1 MSAKI
6 STDDVRISEIWSL
19 VSPEVVIRELCPS
32 EREIAFVTKARAQ
45 ADDIIHR
52 RDDRLLVVVG
62 PCSIHDEK
70 AALEYATLL
79 KEEFAKYGD
88 ALQLVMRVY
97 FEKPRT
103 TVGWKGYI
111 NDPGLDESFDINRG
125 LHLARKLLLNLTA
138 MRIPTG
144 TEFLDAISPQ
154 YVADLVTWG
163 AIGARTVESQVH
175 RELASGL
182 SMPVGFKNGTGG
194 GIGIAIDAIRAAQ
207 GSHHFLSVTKQGV
220 AAIVK
225 TTGNDSCHIILRGG
239 KSGPNYSPEH
249 VAEVTGMLEK
259 AGLTPSIMI
268 DCSHGNSNKDHRN
281 QPKVAADV
289 ASQIRAGNKAITGV
303 MIESHLVEGRQDV
316 KPDQPLVYG
325 QSITDACLA
334 WEETKAVFAN
344 LADAV
349 RDRRKVSDGV

>member
-1 MSAKI
+1 MNPRI

-19 VSPEVVIRELCPS
+19 ISPEVASRNLHASAAE
-32 EREIAFVTKARAQ
+32 EAFVSHARAE
-45 ADDIIHR
+45 ADAIIHR

-62 PCSIHDEK
+62 PCSIHEEK
-70 AALEYATLL
+70 SALEYARLL
-79 KEEFAKYGD
+79 KAEMPKHAD
-88 ALQLVMRVY
+88 ALHLVMRVY

-125 LHLARKLLLNLTA
+125 LQLARRLLLTLTE
-138 MRIPTG
+138 MGIPAG

-154 YVADLVTWG
+154 YIADLISWG

-175 RELASGL
+175 RELASGM
-182 SMPVGFKNGTGG
+182 SMPIGFKNGTGG
-194 GIGIAIDAIRAAQ
+194 GLGIAIDAIRAAQ
-207 GSHHFLSVTKQGV
+207 GQHHFLGVTKQGV

-225 TTGNDSCHIILRGG
+225 TTGNPSCHMILRGG
-239 KSGPNYSPEH
+239 KTGPNYGPESI
-249 VAEVTGMLEK
+249 AEATALLEK
-259 AGLTPSIMI
+259 AGLLPTIMV
-268 DCSHGNSNKDHRN
+268 DCSHANSNKDHRN
-281 QPKVAADV
+281 QPQVAADV
-289 ASQIRAGNKAITGV
+289 ASQLRAGNKAITGV

-316 KPDQPLVYG
+316 KPGEKLTYG

-334 WEETKAVFAN
+334 WDDTKAVLAN

-349 RDRRKVSDGV
+349 RDRRRVAAGA

>member
-1 MSAKI
+1 MPHLNP
-6 STDDVRISEIWSL
+6 TDDVRIADISDL
-19 VSPEVVIRELCPS
+19 LSPEVVMKDISLSGRDFDF
-32 EREIAFVTKARAQ
+32 IAHSRRQ
-45 ADDIIHR
+45 AEDIILR

-70 AALEYATLL
+70 AALEYARLI
-79 KEEFAKYGD
+79 KEEMQRHAKD
-88 ALQLVMRVY
+88 LCIVMRVY

-111 NDPGLDESFDINRG
+111 NDPGLDESYDINRG
-125 LHLARKLLLNLTA
+125 LRLARQLLARLTA
-138 MRIPTG
+138 MGIPSG
-144 TEFLDAISPQ
+144 TEFLDTISPQ

-194 GIGIAIDAIRAAQ
+194 GIGIAIDAIRAAR

-225 TTGNDSCHIILRGG
+225 TTGNESCHIILRGG
-239 KSGPNYSPEH
+239 KSGQNYSADK
-249 VAEVTGMLEK
+249 VAEVTGMLEAAK
-259 AGLTPSIMI
+259 LVPSVMI

-281 QPKVAADV
+281 QPKVAADIS
-289 ASQIRAGNKAITGV
+289 SQMRSGNKAITGV
-303 MIESHLVEGRQDV
+303 MIESHLVEGRLDV
-316 KPDQPLVYG
+316 VHGRDLVFG
-325 QSITDACLA
+325 QSITDACINWDATRGVL
-334 WEETKAVFAN
+334 EN
-344 LADAV
+344 LAGAV
-349 RDRRKVSDGV
+349 RDRRG